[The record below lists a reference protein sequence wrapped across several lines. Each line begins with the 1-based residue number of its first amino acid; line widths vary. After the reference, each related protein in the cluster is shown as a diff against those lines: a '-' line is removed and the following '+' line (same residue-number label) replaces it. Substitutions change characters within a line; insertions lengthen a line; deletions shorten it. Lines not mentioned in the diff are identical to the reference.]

1 MSNGQSD
8 VKMRRCW
15 LQSLLIGISSD
26 CFQTRVGIYL
36 KCHCFIVASSSS
48 FSSYGDDAIS
58 KMPWDGSVQLTAEL
72 FYNKE
77 DAEVDY
83 DDDMLVMMK
92 RNVEVQWGR

>member
-1 MSNGQSD
+1 
-8 VKMRRCW
+8 
-15 LQSLLIGISSD
+15 
-26 CFQTRVGIYL
+26 
-36 KCHCFIVASSSS
+36 
-48 FSSYGDDAIS
+48 
-58 KMPWDGSVQLTAEL
+58 MPWDGSVQLTAEL

>member
-1 MSNGQSD
+1 MTAFKQEWAFILNVIVLLLHHHHHSVLMVMMQYQ
-8 VKMRRCW
+8 RC
-15 LQSLLIGISSD
+15 
-26 CFQTRVGIYL
+26 
-36 KCHCFIVASSSS
+36 
-48 FSSYGDDAIS
+48 
-58 KMPWDGSVQLTAEL
+58 PGSVQLTAEL